1 MLRRSAQI
9 LEGALSLPAAERI
22 ALVER
27 LIASLDSLAREDID
41 RLWGQECE
49 DRIEAFERGEIPT
62 APAKDVFGNV
72 RES

>member
-1 MLRRSAQI
+1 MSHLSAQI
-9 LEGALSLPAAERI
+9 LEDALSLPAAERI

-27 LIASLDSLAREDID
+27 LLASLDALAREDID

-62 APAKDVFGNV
+62 DAAKDVFGDV
-72 RES
+72 REL